1 MVLTAARGPKAGS
14 GPALIS
20 RLVGRDAVR
29 LALVWVAILAVFAW
43 VNPNFLTLGNLLL
56 IGQSVAIIGIAAM
69 GVTVAVISGSVDL
82 SFPAIIS
89 VSTAALATLLVAG
102 FPELIALGLVL
113 VLGATLGAT
122 NGLLARLLRVDALL
136 VTLATYTL
144 MREAVFIYTRG
155 QTVQAPGDILAA
167 LGRGRIDIVPV
178 SLVILAAVSL
188 GCYITL
194 RWSSMGQAL
203 SAVGD
208 NFRASRLSG
217 LPSERLQVAALA
229 ASGMLAAAAGAV
241 LTGLIG
247 SASTNNGDAYLL
259 PVLTAVVLSGAS
271 LAGGRGSVAATI
283 LAVFV
288 LGTLTNGLNIL
299 RVGPFEQQM
308 IVGVVLIAG
317 LIVTAQTRR

>member
-1 MVLTAARGPKAGS
+1 
-14 GPALIS
+14 
-20 RLVGRDAVR
+20 
-29 LALVWVAILAVFAW
+29 
-43 VNPNFLTLGNLLL
+43 
-56 IGQSVAIIGIAAM
+56 
-69 GVTVAVISGSVDL
+69 
-82 SFPAIIS
+82 
-89 VSTAALATLLVAG
+89 
-102 FPELIALGLVL
+102 
-113 VLGATLGAT
+113 
-122 NGLLARLLRVDALL
+122 
-136 VTLATYTL
+136 
-144 MREAVFIYTRG
+144 
-155 QTVQAPGDILAA
+155 
-167 LGRGRIDIVPV
+167 
-178 SLVILAAVSL
+178 
-188 GCYITL
+188 
-194 RWSSMGQAL
+194 MGQAL

-217 LPSERLQVAALA
+217 LPSERLQVAALS

>member
-1 MVLTAARGPKAGS
+1 MIARLAA
-14 GPALIS
+14 
-20 RLVGRDAVR
+20 RDAVR
-29 LALVWVAILAVFAW
+29 LALIWVVIVSVFAA
-43 VNPNFLTLGNLLL
+43 VNPYFLTLANMLL
-56 IGQSVAIIGIAAM
+56 IGQSVAIIGIAAI
-69 GVTVAVISGSVDL
+69 GVTVAVLSGSVDL

-89 VSTAALATLLVAG
+89 VSTATLASLLAAG
-102 FPELIALGLVL
+102 VPEVIALGLVL
-113 VLGATLGAT
+113 ALGAALGAS

-144 MREAVFIYTRG
+144 LREAVFIFTRG
-155 QTVQAPGDILAA
+155 QTVQAPGDVLAT

-178 SLVILAAVSL
+178 SLVMLAVVSL
-188 GCYITL
+188 GCYMTL
-194 RWSSMGQAL
+194 RWSSEGQGL

-217 LPSERLQVAALA
+217 LSAERLQVAALA
-229 ASGMLAAAAGAV
+229 ASGLLAAVAGAV

-283 LAVFV
+283 LAVVV

-308 IVGVVLIAG
+308 IVGVMLIAG
-317 LIVTAQTRR
+317 LLVTAQSRR